1 MGSHGST
8 WLREPPNNGQVIAWC
23 AGTHSFPTCA
33 PSPSLSHSG
42 AQSFDTIRQAA
53 STVATSIAYSNDQ
66 RWSEVV
72 PPDGGLTFA
81 VVWDPEQKDILTFS
95 TAELSESHADR
106 NTLSLDSPSDA
117 YDNRSQVLTIGTST
131 VDCAAAT
138 PATMQF
144 FRQNHDFLFADPKF
158 FPDADRPTRGRTQT
172 SSTLDGLDVY
182 LRGSMLAKA
191 HNANRYY
198 SCFQDLDG
206 DFAFDPQTSF
216 AYAWMQYMKGGTRDD
231 VSDEGFFEG
240 GQFEGMENEPVSTLR
255 FWSYCDS
262 NAWTALAFSVFW
274 YHDLDWHLCRR
285 QNEMDDQASADWS
298 ALEAPNTPG
307 YSQLLFAA
315 AASKPSHRRLR
326 KLRPVPGPA
335 SPSDVLDRSEY
346 SHNVPV
352 PPSTPSPTSTSAS
365 PFAFAPSPSRPCSP
379 RSHTAPSSPAS
390 TRPPLRTLSRI
401 QSLPKIA
408 RGLTGKWKK
417 TDAGDGPGWV
427 WIDVKERA
435 ASASATS

>member
-1 MGSHGST
+1 MKNHSPLLSSAAST
-8 WLREPPNNGQVIAWC
+8 
-23 AGTHSFPTCA
+23 S
-33 PSPSLSHSG
+33 SLE
-42 AQSFDTIRQAA
+42 SFDTIRQAA
-53 STVATSIAYSNDQ
+53 STAATSIACSNDQ

-106 NTLSLDSPSDA
+106 NTLSLDSPADA

-131 VDCAAAT
+131 ADCAAAT

-240 GQFEGMENEPVSTLR
+240 GQFEGMANEPRSRFSGTTTSTGT
-255 FWSYCDS
+255 FV
-262 NAWTALAFSVFW
+262 AVK
-274 YHDLDWHLCRR
+274 
-285 QNEMDDQASADWS
+285 NEMDDQASADWS

-315 AASKPSHRRLR
+315 AASKPASASHRRLR

-352 PPSTPSPTSTSAS
+352 PPCTPSPTSTSAS
-365 PFAFAPSPSRPCSP
+365 PSAFASSPSRPGTP

-417 TDAGDGPGWV
+417 TDTGDAPGWV

-435 ASASATS
+435 ASASAAS